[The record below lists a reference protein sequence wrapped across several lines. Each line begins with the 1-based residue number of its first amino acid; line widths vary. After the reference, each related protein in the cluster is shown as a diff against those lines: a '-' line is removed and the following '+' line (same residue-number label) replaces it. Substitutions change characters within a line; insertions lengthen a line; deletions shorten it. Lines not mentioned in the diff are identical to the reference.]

1 MVLVLAVG
9 TTIGL
14 LVLLLLLATLL
25 VATVYCLL
33 LLFATLLVATVYCLL
48 YVCEYGV
55 LLLAIHIPDRLAA
68 ACYLLGAF
76 LTTYKKN
83 VSSNV
88 TISPESRCNVC
99 INREHVKFFLTKSRQ
114 NDVAIRHRETCFKK
128 NVAQRQF
135 IFKCCVR

>member
-55 LLLAIHIPDRLAA
+55 LLLAIHIPERLAA
-68 ACYLLGAF
+68 ASYLLWA
-76 LTTYKKN
+76 
-83 VSSNV
+83 
-88 TISPESRCNVC
+88 C
-99 INREHVKFFLTKSRQ
+99 LTKYKR
-114 NDVAIRHRETCFKK
+114 DV
-128 NVAQRQF
+128 
-135 IFKCCVR
+135 